1 MEVAERLFASK
12 GVNATLVSD
21 IVEGAGQR
29 NPSALRYHF
38 GSKEGVLKAITERY
52 QQQVEERR
60 SALLA
65 QWPAPGPSTPEDAM
79 HVLVQPLVDLLKDEA
94 GRRYLCIVGQII
106 DQLELDGTTNIGGER
121 PSLVAAIE
129 AMRAQVPD
137 QRSTVVSTRV
147 QAVILMVT
155 ASLSARARDLL
166 AGKRPALSTR
176 LFNANLV
183 AMGAAALVADLLE
196 GETP

>member
-38 GSKEGVLKAITERY
+38 GSKEGVLKAIVERH
-52 QQQVEERR
+52 QQRVEERR
-60 SALLA
+60 SAIIA
-65 QWPAPGPSTPEDAM
+65 GWPAPGPTTSQDAM
-79 HVLVQPLVDLLKDEA
+79 QVLVQPLVDLLADES

-106 DQLELDGTTNIGGER
+106 DQLDLDGTTNIGGER
-121 PSLVAAIE
+121 PGLVATIE

-137 QRSTVVSTRV
+137 RRAAVVSSRV
-147 QAVILMVT
+147 QAVILMVA
-155 ASLSARARDLL
+155 ASLAARARDLL
-166 AGKRPALSTR
+166 SGGTPAVATP

-183 AMGAAALVADLLE
+183 AMGAAALAAELPE